1 MSLKFDTKVLFLF
14 LDHRQNRK
22 MPEYK
27 LTYFNIR
34 ARAEV
39 TRMLF
44 TLAGVEFED
53 KRIDF
58 GSPDWPEF
66 KPSIS
71 LRNQS
76 HLISSFFGF

>member
-1 MSLKFDTKVLFLF
+1 
-14 LDHRQNRK
+14 

-44 TLAGVEFED
+44 TMAGVDFED
-53 KRIDF
+53 KRFDF
-58 GSPDWPEF
+58 GSPDWPAF
-66 KPSIS
+66 K
-71 LRNQS
+71 
-76 HLISSFFGF
+76 SSAFIFE